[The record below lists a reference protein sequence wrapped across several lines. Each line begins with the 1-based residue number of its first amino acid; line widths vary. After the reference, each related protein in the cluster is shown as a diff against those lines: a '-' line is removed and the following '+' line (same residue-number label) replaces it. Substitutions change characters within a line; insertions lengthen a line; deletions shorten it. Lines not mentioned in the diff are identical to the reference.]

1 MRLHSACLTV
11 GSGAGLAMLCFAA
24 SLELTATASIPVNG
38 PSGGSAGWE
47 AVNRALKGDRLRV
60 IIRPPDAA
68 PLRGGPIPELLDGC
82 ESAIGRVNTSRKA
95 KLAQSC
101 VT

>member
-1 MRLHSACLTV
+1 MRLHSTAFTAV
-11 GSGAGLAMLCFAA
+11 AGASLAALCFVFCF
-24 SLELTATASIPVNG
+24 ELTATNADSSADGIPSIPD
-38 PSGGSAGWE
+38 P
-47 AVNRALKGDRLRV
+47 VNRALKGDRLRV

-68 PLRGGPIPELLDGC
+68 PFESGPARALPDGC
-82 ESAIGRVNTSRKA
+82 EPAIARVKPSTRG